1 MASSFELAMRFMDRF
16 PLPTAL
22 EDLFLWLFRQA
33 GTACT
38 MTLDQQQRR
47 ATRAELQRMVR
58 VFSDFRDAYKS
69 PQLNKADLPVLQPF
83 LQRTVEADNPSSL
96 VWLIEG
102 AGYRYGQWLVQGR
115 TPGFSS
121 DVLLSL
127 LPARAVQPFYR
138 GVGLYV
144 GHAYAAKW
152 ERESPESGVVLKD
165 FEALI
170 EHNPELGTQQAFIVD
185 SVGFLLRL
193 IFPRL
198 LRQIDAILQ
207 KSRPDLT
214 HYLWFGAG
222 RAIYFRFP
230 RALYPR
236 EHGWLGV
243 KRLPGEALRTS
254 DLEGA
259 LAGLG
264 FAVTLVNID
273 QPEFLEDFFRQ
284 HAEELSAGA
293 GFSRGVREALD
304 MWRSLHGV
312 VGIFE
317 ALSEHE
323 PRTLDD
329 TASALWHSTIKASS
343 EPVSAGAA
351 PPKNFPLEYGFSRS
365 KPRIG
370 IV

>member
-1 MASSFELAMRFMDRF
+1 M
-16 PLPTAL
+16 
-22 EDLFLWLFRQA
+22 
-33 GTACT
+33 
-38 MTLDQQQRR
+38 
-47 ATRAELQRMVR
+47 
-58 VFSDFRDAYKS
+58 
-69 PQLNKADLPVLQPF
+69 
-83 LQRTVEADNPSSL
+83 
-96 VWLIEG
+96 
-102 AGYRYGQWLVQGR
+102 QGR

-236 EHGWLGV
+236 EHGWHGV
-243 KRLPGEALRTS
+243 KQLPAEGLRTS
-254 DLEGA
+254 SLEGA
-259 LAGLG
+259 MAGLG
-264 FAVTLVNID
+264 FAVTLVNIG
-273 QPEFLEDFFRQ
+273 QPGFLEDFFRQ

-293 GFSRGVREALD
+293 GFSRGVRESLE

-312 VGIFE
+312 AGIFE
-317 ALSEHE
+317 ALSEYQ
-323 PRTLDD
+323 PRTLDE

-343 EPVSAGAA
+343 EPVSASAA
-351 PPKNFPLEYGFSRS
+351 PPKKLLQENIFFAKQAEHRDCADQALRYRSPALPTGGSRIS
-365 KPRIG
+365 KSFGDG
-370 IV
+370 I